1 MLAVFISNARNVIT
15 CVGKNTDFL
24 DEYENLDLLEE
35 ALFHEYC
42 LGSPYMYLQLIR
54 SHQHILLTN
63 GLALPDKKKV
73 ASEFL

>member
-1 MLAVFISNARNVIT
+1 MWVKTQI
-15 CVGKNTDFL
+15 FL
-24 DEYENLDLLEE
+24 DEYENLDLLQE

-54 SHQHILLTN
+54 SHQHILLMN
-63 GLALPDKKKV
+63 GLAISGKKKV